1 MGHMVGHIL
10 RLEEGRML
18 RVAIE
23 EEWKQQGF
31 GDRGLLFD
39 TPKVD
44 TFDELVMI
52 ASDRDLWRG
61 LVKIKAI
68 VSYSR
73 RRC

>member
-23 EEWKQQGF
+23 EEWKQQGV

-39 TPKVD
+39 TPTVD
-44 TFDELVMI
+44 TFDEQ
-52 ASDRDLWRG
+52 
-61 LVKIKAI
+61 
-68 VSYSR
+68 
-73 RRC
+73 